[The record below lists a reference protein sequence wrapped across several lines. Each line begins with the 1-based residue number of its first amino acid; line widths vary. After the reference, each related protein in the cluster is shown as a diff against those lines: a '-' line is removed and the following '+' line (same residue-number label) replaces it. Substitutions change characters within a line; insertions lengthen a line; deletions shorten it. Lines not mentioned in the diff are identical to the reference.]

1 MTNVPATELAEKL
14 IQISPEKLTRV
25 FYSDSGAEAMEIA
38 LKMAFQYWKNINK
51 TEKQKFITMQ
61 NGYHEDTVGAISVGS
76 IQLYHQ
82 VYGSLMF
89 EDFKAPIP
97 YVYRSKSGDPK
108 HCRDECLNILEQL
121 LKEKHQEIAALT
133 IESMVQGAGGMIVM
147 PDGFLAGVRELCT
160 KYDVLMI
167 VDEVATGFGRT
178 GKMFACEYE
187 HVQPDLMAVGKRI
200 TGGYLSIAATLTTEE
215 IYRAFYDDYNKFKTL
230 FHSHSYTGNQL
241 GCAVAIENLRLFE
254 SEKVVE
260 QVSEKAAYLQQLL
273 REFKSLSHV
282 GDIRQ
287 LGIELVYSKETKEP
301 FPSEKRIGY
310 HVTLKM
316 RELGMLTRPL
326 GDVIVFILRLPV
338 QKKNLKI

>member
-1 MTNVPATELAEKL
+1 
-14 IQISPEKLTRV
+14 
-25 FYSDSGAEAMEIA
+25 
-38 LKMAFQYWKNINK
+38 
-51 TEKQKFITMQ
+51 
-61 NGYHEDTVGAISVGS
+61 
-76 IQLYHQ
+76 
-82 VYGSLMF
+82 
-89 EDFKAPIP
+89 
-97 YVYRSKSGDPK
+97 
-108 HCRDECLNILEQL
+108 
-121 LKEKHQEIAALT
+121 
-133 IESMVQGAGGMIVM
+133 MIVM